1 MKKLKNM
8 RSAVTFITLV
18 LAASASSGADMQN
31 NISTMEPVILASA
44 ITSNAIPA
52 SGNADIANVAGTSKL
67 LWVFGASL
75 VGVSLVTRRRSV

>member
-8 RSAVTFITLV
+8 RSAVAFLTLA
-18 LAASASSGADMQN
+18 LAASASSGAGLQN
-31 NISTMEPVILASA
+31 NMSAMEPVILASA
-44 ITSNAIPA
+44 ITSNAIPT

-67 LWVFGASL
+67 FWVFGASL

>member
-8 RSAVTFITLV
+8 RSAVTFIMLT
-18 LAASASSGADMQN
+18 LAASASSGAGLQN